1 MPYREKRIYSGNMLE
16 IEIYPISVQERKM
29 PRKKKEKES
38 SLKQQNLN
46 DKNAKK
52 KLIRYINTNFTDDD
66 LSVHTTYN
74 LENLPK
80 SQEEAK
86 RNEVNYLRRINHNRK
101 KNGMSPAKYIAVIEY
116 HNPDGADK
124 RKKIRIHHHFIIS
137 GMDRDTIEQLW
148 GKGRANADRLKA
160 DEFGYEG
167 LARYLV
173 KDPNGAKRWTQSKN
187 LKQPTIKINDYK
199 FSKRKTEQLA
209 MFLEDRE
216 IFEELYPGYTYTECK
231 ASVNDVTIGTHIYI
245 KMRKVIGKS
254 KGEKSNE

>member
-16 IEIYPISVQERKM
+16 IEIYPISDQERKS

-38 SLKQQNLN
+38 SLKQKNLN

-52 KLIRYINTNFTDDD
+52 HLIRLLNSNFTDND
-66 LSVHTTYN
+66 LSVHTTYSR
-74 LENLPK
+74 ESLPT
-80 SQEEAK
+80 SLEEAK

-101 KNGMSPAKYIAVIEY
+101 KSGMSPAKYIAIIEY
-116 HNPDGADK
+116 HNPDGTDK

-137 GMDRDTIEQLW
+137 GMDRDTAEQLW

-167 LARYLV
+167 LARYLA
-173 KDPNGAKRWTQSKN
+173 KDPQGAKRWTQSKN

-216 IFEELYPGYTYTECK
+216 LFEKLYPGYTYTECK
-231 ASVNDVTIGTHIYI
+231 AKLNDFSATTQLYI
-245 KMRKVIGKS
+245 KMRKKS
-254 KGEKSNE
+254 D